1 MALPPSLSA
10 VIVAGGQG
18 TRLGAALPKA
28 FVPLGPR
35 ALVIHA
41 AQALA
46 SHAAVSDIVIVVADS
61 MRDYLQELLLESPLA
76 KPLRLASGGAERW
89 QSVYSGVLATPQSS
103 QWLLI
108 HDAARPFV
116 THAVIDTLLATT
128 TTYRAAVSATPM
140 VDTVREFSGECAGK
154 TLDRSTMVRIG
165 TPQLFYK
172 QTLLEGFALA
182 ETLNPPPTD
191 EAMLMEKLGVAV
203 GIAWG
208 DSCNFKITTPQD
220 MELAEALYA
229 HRSAL

>member
-1 MALPPSLSA
+1 MPSLTSLSA

-28 FVPLGPR
+28 FVPLGPH

-41 AQALA
+41 LQALQ
-46 SHAAVSDIVIVVADS
+46 SHAAVSNIVIVVADS
-61 MRDYLQELLLESPLA
+61 MRDYLQELLRATPPA
-76 KPLRLASGGAERW
+76 KPLALASGGAERW
-89 QSVYSGVLATPQSS
+89 QSVCNGVNATPPHT

-116 THAVIDTLLATT
+116 THAVIDSLLATS
-128 TTYRAAVSATPM
+128 TTYRAAVSATAM
-140 VDTVREFSGECAGK
+140 VDTVREFTGDCAGR
-154 TLDRSTMVRIG
+154 TLDRSSMVRIG
-165 TPQLFYK
+165 TPQLFHK

-191 EAMLMEKLGVAV
+191 EAVLMEKMGIPV

-229 HRSAL
+229 HRCAL